1 MKLKTS
7 LFSICLLI
15 LSLQS
20 LQAQTVRE
28 ISEDIAKSRRYIMD
42 YAGIFSEE
50 AERLTTDSLIRFEK
64 RTGNQIVVLTLK
76 QIPENED
83 VFTFSMRLADT
94 LKIGQEKEDN
104 GVFVI
109 ITTEGKRQFKIYP
122 GRGLEGALPD
132 VVINRFFRDDAVP
145 KLKAGLFDEVL
156 VRTIYFICAST
167 EGEYKAPAKK
177 AKGELSLSDF
187 LVGGLILLVL
197 FLVLSNISKRNNNG
211 GNNLGGG
218 SRKTRTS
225 DTAAWPFL
233 LPLIFGGGGHS
244 GGSGW
249 GGGSSGGGFGGFSG
263 GGGSFGGGGGGGSW

>member
-1 MKLKTS
+1 LKLKTS

-20 LQAQTVRE
+20 LQAQTVNE
-28 ISEDIAKSRRYIMD
+28 IYEGNKKAKRYILD
-42 YAGIFSEE
+42 YASIFSEE

-64 RTGNQIVVLTLK
+64 RTGTQIVVLTLK

-122 GRGLEGALPD
+122 GRGLESVLPD
-132 VVINRFFRDDAVP
+132 VVVNRFFRNDAVP
-145 KLKAGLFDEVL
+145 KLKAGLYDEVL
-156 VRTIYFICAST
+156 ARTIYFICASA

-177 AKGELSLSDF
+177 GDLSLSDF
-187 LVGGLILLVL
+187 LVGGVILLVL
-197 FLVLSNISKRNNNG
+197 FLVLSNISKRSNNG

-249 GGGSSGGGFGGFSG
+249 GGGGSSGGGFGGFSG